1 MSKPKPTPAYNGPML
16 PIGTKVMVLR
26 PNLWAG
32 HSGEVV
38 RYFNDRPLE
47 HCVRIQAKDGDGYFH
62 CAATID
68 ELKEIKP

>member
-1 MSKPKPTPAYNGPML
+1 MSKPKPAPEPSGPML

-32 HSGEVV
+32 ATGEVKDHEGSKHLV
-38 RYFNDRPLE
+38 KLP
-47 HCVRIQAKDGDGYFH
+47 AKNYDGYYH
-62 CAATID
+62 CMALLS